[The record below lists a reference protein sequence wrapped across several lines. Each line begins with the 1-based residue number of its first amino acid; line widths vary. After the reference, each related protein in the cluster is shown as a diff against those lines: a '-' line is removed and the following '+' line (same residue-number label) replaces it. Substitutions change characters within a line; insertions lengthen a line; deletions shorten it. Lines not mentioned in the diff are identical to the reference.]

1 MKALRYIV
9 IAAGLLA
16 GSLQVKAQQAPQFTQ
31 YMFNPLFLN
40 PAYAGYKEQIYLQS
54 YYRKQWAGVEGSPET
69 FAIAGDGYI
78 PDYNLGVGGHV
89 MVDRLGAQR
98 TTGGYANAAYHLRV
112 SDEGYLSF
120 GLGAGLVNSL
130 LDGAMLNPTNPN
142 DPVVAAGREQVFYP
156 DLRAGLFYYNPN
168 FFAGISADNLFSS
181 SFKFNNGAVLLQP
194 ETSLYFTM
202 GTFIDVSY
210 NVAIKPSILYVD
222 NFHGPSRLDLNA
234 FFLLGEKLWLGTSYR
249 TSVNYHGEEFKKE
262 LKRPA
267 SIVGLIAFDITDRL
281 RLGYAY
287 DHNISGFGVSS
298 FSTHDISIGYLF
310 PPDLVRLIS
319 PRCF

>member
-1 MKALRYIV
+1 MKALKYIV
-9 IAAGLLA
+9 IAASLLI
-16 GSLQVKAQQAPQFTQ
+16 GSLKAEAQQAPQFTQ

-40 PAYAGYKEQIYLQS
+40 PAYAGYKEQVYLQS

-78 PDYNLGVGGHV
+78 ANNNLGVGGHI

-98 TTGGYANAAYHLRV
+98 TTGAYANAAYHLRV
-112 SDEGYLSF
+112 SSEGYVSF
-120 GLGAGLVNSL
+120 GLGAGLVNSI
-130 LDGAMLNPTNPN
+130 LDGSMLNPTNPN
-142 DPVVAAGREQVFYP
+142 DPVIVSGREQVFYP
-156 DLRAGLFYYNPN
+156 DLRAGLFYYNPD
-168 FFAGISADNLFSS
+168 FFVGISADNLFSS
-181 SFKFNNGAVLLQP
+181 SFKFENGAVLLQP

-210 NVAIKPSILYVD
+210 NLAIKPSLLYVD

-234 FFLLGEKLWLGTSYR
+234 FFLVGEKLWLGTS
-249 TSVNYHGEEFKKE
+249 HGEEFRSD
-262 LKRPA
+262 LKRPT

-287 DHNISGFGVSS
+287 DHNMTGFGVNA
-298 FSTHDISIGYLF
+298 FSTHDISIGYLL
-310 PPDLVRLIS
+310 PPNRVRVIS
-319 PRCF
+319 PRYF